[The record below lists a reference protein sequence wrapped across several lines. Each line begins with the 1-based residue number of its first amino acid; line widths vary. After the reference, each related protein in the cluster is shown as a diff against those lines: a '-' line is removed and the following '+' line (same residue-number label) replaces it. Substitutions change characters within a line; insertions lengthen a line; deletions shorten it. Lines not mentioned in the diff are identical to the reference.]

1 MTSST
6 PITLRLGTRGSTLAT
21 AQSQLIADELM
32 RRLANLRV
40 ESCLIR
46 TTGDKFQDRSLVG
59 EGGKGLFVK
68 ELEEAL
74 IEKRID
80 FAVHSYKD
88 VPVTMPLV
96 DQSDLLIAAVPQRED
111 VRDVVV
117 MRDPSR
123 GPTPPGAIVGTSSLR
138 RRCQIL
144 ELIPD
149 ARIELLRGNIDTRIA
164 KLRDGQ
170 YDIILLAAAGL
181 KRAGLFD
188 PACMQFLD
196 TAKFLPAPAQGALA
210 VQCRRSDEPTQKILS
225 VLNHSPTAQ
234 CVEAERSLVL
244 RLNGDCHSP
253 IAALAALS
261 GPPEHPILT
270 LMAAVGSRD
279 GGLPVAR
286 ANASGPAS
294 APEVIVSKVYASL
307 EIQGAVQRLHV
318 KH

>member
-1 MTSST
+1 MISSN
-6 PITLRLGTRGSTLAT
+6 PITLRLGTRGSALAT
-21 AQSQLIADELM
+21 AQSRLVADELM
-32 RRLANLRV
+32 RLVPNVRV
-40 ESCLIR
+40 EICLIR
-46 TTGDKFQDRSLVG
+46 TTGDKFQNRSLAE

-74 IEKRID
+74 LEKRID

-96 DQSDLLIAAVPQRED
+96 DQSDLVIAAVPLRED

-117 MRDPSR
+117 MREPAR
-123 GPTPPGAIVGTSSLR
+123 GPTPAGAIVGTSSLR

-188 PACMQFLD
+188 PAFMQFLD
-196 TAKFLPAPAQGALA
+196 AGKFLPAPAQGALA
-210 VQCRRSDEPTQKILS
+210 IQCRRSDEPTREILS
-225 VLNHSPTAQ
+225 VLNHAAAAQ

-244 RLNGDCHSP
+244 RLRGDCHSP
-253 IAALAALS
+253 IAALAVLS
-261 GPPEHPILT
+261 GAPGHPILT
-270 LMAAVGSRD
+270 LTAAVGSRD
-279 GGLPVAR
+279 GDLPVAR
-286 ANASGPAS
+286 AEAFGDALAVDS
-294 APEVIVSKVYASL
+294 IVYKVYTGL
-307 EIQGAVQRLHV
+307 EIQGAVERLHL
-318 KH
+318 KL

>member
-1 MTSST
+1 MSSST
-6 PITLRLGTRGSTLAT
+6 PITLRLGTRGSTLAA
-21 AQSQLIADELM
+21 AQSRLIADELM
-32 RRLANLRV
+32 RLIPNLRI
-40 ESCLIR
+40 ETCLIR
-46 TTGDKFQDRSLVG
+46 TTGDKFQNRSLAE

-74 IEKRID
+74 LEKRID

-96 DQSDLLIAAVPQRED
+96 DQTDLLIAAVPERED

-149 ARIELLRGNIDTRIA
+149 ARIELLRGNIDTRIG
-164 KLRDGQ
+164 KLREGR

-188 PACMQFLD
+188 PAFMQFLD
-196 TAKFLPAPAQGALA
+196 PAKFLPAPAQGALA
-210 VQCRRSDEPTQKILS
+210 IQCRRSDEPTRKILS
-225 VLNHSPTAQ
+225 VLNHAPTAR
-234 CVEAERSLVL
+234 CVEAERSLVM
-244 RLNGDCHSP
+244 RLHGDCHSP
-253 IAALAALS
+253 IAALAVLS
-261 GPPEHPILT
+261 GPAEQPILT
-270 LMAAVGSRD
+270 LTGAVGSRD
-279 GGLPVAR
+279 GGLPVVR
-286 ANASGPAS
+286 AGASGSAS
-294 APEVIVSKVYASL
+294 EIDSIVSKVYASM
-307 EIQGAVQRLHV
+307 EIQGAVSRLDA
-318 KH
+318 KF